1 MTVTLKERAKF
12 NISNISQL
20 SDCASSAVSELQVEI
35 EKMFKTLQQE
45 SVMLNLFQHLTSF
58 ASALLNCK
66 ILNQVQD
73 DNLLSSLYRGRT
85 KVGAIPKGG
94 LS

>member
-1 MTVTLKERAKF
+1 MDIVKIRRAQF
-12 NISNISQL
+12 NISNISQ
-20 SDCASSAVSELQVEI
+20 SSICAICVVPELQVEI
-35 EKMFKTLQQE
+35 EKRFKTLQQE

-73 DNLLSSLYRGRT
+73 DNLLSSPMGEARW
-85 KVGAIPKGG
+85 G
-94 LS
+94 LSRKGDSHD

>member
-1 MTVTLKERAKF
+1 MTVTLEERAQF

-20 SDCASSAVSELQVEI
+20 SDCASCAVSELQVEI

-73 DNLLSSLYRGRT
+73 DNLLSSPMGEARW
-85 KVGAIPKGG
+85 G
-94 LS
+94 LSRKGDSHD